1 MIIQCSAGMTIS
13 YMLSDYMA
21 DTGIDDKRRF
31 EVFRYYGTFTK
42 TLLTMFEAWPSI
54 FNMSLA

>member
-1 MIIQCSAGMTIS
+1 MTIS